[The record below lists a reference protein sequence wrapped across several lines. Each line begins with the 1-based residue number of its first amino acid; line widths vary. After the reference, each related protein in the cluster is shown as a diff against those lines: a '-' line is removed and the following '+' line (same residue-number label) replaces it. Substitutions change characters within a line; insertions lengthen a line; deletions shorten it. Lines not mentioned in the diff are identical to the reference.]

1 MQICNPQQ
9 EMNMA
14 DSYDTY
20 EDNSPQ
26 AVLRV
31 ALAVAFA
38 DDLLDHEEHAKVEQ
52 VYRDI
57 RASMDIYEGAEDAYA
72 ESENIAEY
80 VLDSVSS
87 AESDE
92 DLAELWEEWA
102 DAVVDSDLQE
112 LAVLAALRIAGV
124 DADIDA
130 DESECMNAFCDI
142 WGLELDEIM
151 ESLRN

>member
-1 MQICNPQQ
+1 
-9 EMNMA
+9 MA

-38 DDLLDHEEHAKVEQ
+38 DDLLDHEEHAKVEH

-57 RASMDIYEGAEDAYA
+57 RTRMDIDEGAEDAYA

-80 VLDSVSS
+80 VLDSLSS
-87 AESDE
+87 AESDDE
-92 DLAELWEEWA
+92 RTEIWGEWA

-112 LAVLAALRIAGV
+112 LAVLAALRIAAV
-124 DADIDA
+124 DTDIDM
-130 DESECMNAFCDI
+130 DEAECMNAFCDI
-142 WGLELDEIM
+142 WGLALDEIM

>member
-1 MQICNPQQ
+1 MS
-9 EMNMA
+9 
-14 DSYDTY
+14 DTYDTF

-38 DDLLDHEEHAKVEQ
+38 DDLLDHEEHSKIEQ

-57 RASMDIYEGAEDAYA
+57 RTRMDIYESAEDAYA
-72 ESENIAEY
+72 ESENIAEF
-80 VLDSVSS
+80 VLDSLAAIDSK
-87 AESDE
+87 E
-92 DLAELWEEWA
+92 DLAELREEWA

-112 LAVLAALRIAGV
+112 LAVLAALRIASV
-124 DADIDA
+124 DTDVDVEEA
-130 DESECMNAFCDI
+130 ECMNAFCDI
-142 WGLELDEIM
+142 WGLELDEIV

>member
-1 MQICNPQQ
+1 
-9 EMNMA
+9 MA

-57 RASMDIYEGAEDAYA
+57 RARMDIYEGVEDAYA

-80 VLDSVSS
+80 VLDSLSS

-92 DLAELWEEWA
+92 DRAEVWEEWA

-112 LAVLAALRIAGV
+112 LAVLAALRIAAV
-124 DADIDA
+124 DADIDVE
-130 DESECMNAFCDI
+130 ESECMNAFCDI

>member
-1 MQICNPQQ
+1 
-9 EMNMA
+9 MA

-87 AESDE
+87 AESDD

>member
-1 MQICNPQQ
+1 
-9 EMNMA
+9 MNMA

-57 RASMDIYEGAEDAYA
+57 RARMDIYEGADDAYA
-72 ESENIAEY
+72 ESENIAEF
-80 VLDSVSS
+80 VLDSLSS
-87 AESDE
+87 AEADDE
-92 DLAELWEEWA
+92 RAEVWEEWA

-112 LAVLAALRIAGV
+112 LAVLAALRIASV
-124 DADIDA
+124 DTDIDV